1 VRPRLLATGGFALV
15 FLVLG
20 VAGPAVHA
28 QAAAPRPVATS
39 VTTAPGSTCA
49 GTAADRKGASI
60 AWSRMKN
67 PIFGVA
73 GAGAK
78 DESLTL
84 SRGRWHLLMSSPTG
98 DPVHWRIASA
108 TSHDLVHWS
117 KLDVWPSEGGVRD
130 PSSPDVIQRPDGTYV
145 VTYQAGPPAATAPA
159 KLYYRTSR
167 DLVHWTRQ
175 HELAWSLHPEPDA
188 RMIDGALA
196 AVGSGLMLGYKSGST
211 GADQAFE
218 MAYSPSGSLDGPWTA
233 IGRPDIEAYGGTI
246 ENYEFVDTDGQWR
259 VLGSTNNLDRPWVAD
274 LVGPADQPASWL
286 HWTGGRELQIAE
298 QAWDH
303 GAGVTGVGYERANSS
318 YLCDARAIDGHYY
331 LLFAGSNEL
340 TEYGGWGHA
349 RVGIA
354 RSTDLTHWDLPTGTG
369 GKRAR

>member
-1 VRPRLLATGGFALV
+1 MPRALRSPCPRFRPGRECASSQPPAPEFPRRHPAIVRRVRPRLLATGGFALV

-117 KLDVWPSEGGVRD
+117 KLDVWPLEGGVRD
-130 PSSPDVIQRPDGTYV
+130 PSSPDVIQRPDGPTAR
-145 VTYQAGPPAATAPA
+145 TSSRIRRAPRPRPRRRSSTTGPPATSCTGHGNTSSRGHCTRS
-159 KLYYRTSR
+159 RTR
-167 DLVHWTRQ
+167 
-175 HELAWSLHPEPDA
+175 
-188 RMIDGALA
+188 G
-196 AVGSGLMLGYKSGST
+196 
-211 GADQAFE
+211 
-218 MAYSPSGSLDGPWTA
+218 
-233 IGRPDIEAYGGTI
+233 
-246 ENYEFVDTDGQWR
+246 
-259 VLGSTNNLDRPWVAD
+259 
-274 LVGPADQPASWL
+274 
-286 HWTGGRELQIAE
+286 
-298 QAWDH
+298 
-303 GAGVTGVGYERANSS
+303 
-318 YLCDARAIDGHYY
+318 
-331 LLFAGSNEL
+331 
-340 TEYGGWGHA
+340 
-349 RVGIA
+349 
-354 RSTDLTHWDLPTGTG
+354 
-369 GKRAR
+369 